1 MSRQLNFKKMY
12 LISSQKWSELSTK
25 KKLEENSKNKVNDS
39 IDNGNEKS
47 DGMVNRSNADDES
60 EHGSKITSKD
70 LTNDFDST
78 TNIRVDQSEKTKV
91 KNISI
96 GIKNDCNLS
105 NDKTMQASDNNRN
118 GARKNDKTDMK
129 DFVSCDCTKLCNW
142 NDIQSK
148 VNYCETDKSNR
159 PRSLISDNNQ
169 SAMEPQQNTERTE
182 GSKNKKI
189 SNLTDKCRRK
199 KVLVKPSKYDKR
211 IKPSSHQ
218 QKEISGDILKKIVV
232 GGRKR
237 KNSISDTNLPQAKRK
252 RSDVI
257 EISSK
262 QKNKRSLPMS
272 FIEDGVPNKI
282 NKRKKLDFNVN
293 DFQWIHL

>member
-25 KKLEENSKNKVNDS
+25 KKLEEISKDKINDS

-47 DGMVNRSNADDES
+47 DVMANRSNADDES

-105 NDKTMQASDNNRN
+105 KDNTIQASDNNRN
-118 GARKNDKTDMK
+118 GAKKNDKTDMK
-129 DFVSCDCTKLCNW
+129 DFVSCDCTKFCNW

-148 VNYCETDKSNR
+148 VNYCEMDKSNH
-159 PRSLISDNNQ
+159 PRSLISDDNL
-169 SAMEPQQNTERTE
+169 SAMESQQNTERTE

-189 SNLTDKCRRK
+189 SNLTDKSRRK

-218 QKEISGDILKKIVV
+218 PKEISGNILKKIVV

-237 KNSISDTNLPQAKRK
+237 KNSISDTDLPQAKKK

-262 QKNKRSLPMS
+262 QRNKRSLPLS
-272 FIEDGVPNKI
+272 FIENGVPNKI

>member
-25 KKLEENSKNKVNDS
+25 KKLEGISKNKVNDS

-105 NDKTMQASDNNRN
+105 NDNTMQASDNNRN

-148 VNYCETDKSNR
+148 VNYCEMDKSNR

-169 SAMEPQQNTERTE
+169 SASEFQQNTDQIE